1 MPDWLQEL
9 LPSAVVAAISATGG
23 WLAARVNAGSE
34 YVKANLS
41 ANTESESDALTAQ
54 NLLID
59 QLQEELKRFR
69 ERTDERLSKLEA
81 ENTAYRRAL
90 IEHRDYMV
98 DHHLQPPTWP
108 VDIPR

>member
-1 MPDWLQEL
+1 MPDWLKEL
-9 LPSAVVAAISATGG
+9 LPAGVVAAIAAAGG
-23 WLAARVNAGSE
+23 WVAARVNAGSE
-34 YVKANLS
+34 RVKARLS
-41 ANTESESDALTAQ
+41 AKTEAESAALTAQ

-69 ERTDERLSKLEA
+69 ARTDERLSKLEA

-98 DHHLQPPTWP
+98 DHQLQPPTWP